1 MHCKHSPALT
11 TTTAGREIVMATPS
25 YRERMKAA
33 RAEASAQRKAQQYAE
48 LRQRELVYEVR
59 KLAMEAVVAGIKGRG
74 DRVQVYS
81 RAQLTAMANASISA
95 FLIEQARARI
105 ASRTGHI
112 LGQSATTAPQQGE
125 VSQ

>member
-1 MHCKHSPALT
+1 
-11 TTTAGREIVMATPS
+11 MATQS
-25 YRERMKAA
+25 YRERLKAA
-33 RAEASAQRKAQQYAE
+33 RAEASALRKAQQSAE

-105 ASRTGHI
+105 ASRAGRI
-112 LGQSATTAPQQGE
+112 LGQSATTAAQQGE

>member
-1 MHCKHSPALT
+1 MTYA
-11 TTTAGREIVMATPS
+11 
-25 YRERMKAA
+25 ERMKALQ
-33 RAEASAQRKAQQYAE
+33 AEASAQRKAQQYAE

-59 KLAMEAVVAGIKGRG
+59 KLAMDAVVAGIKGRG

-81 RAQLTAMANASISA
+81 RAQLTALANASISA

-112 LGQSATTAPQQGE
+112 LDQSAISSPQQGV

>member
-1 MHCKHSPALT
+1 
-11 TTTAGREIVMATPS
+11 MATQS

-59 KLAMEAVVAGIKGRG
+59 KLAMDAVVAGIKGRG

-105 ASRTGHI
+105 AERNSEHSFRAEVTLPQAVLLNETRAQNG
-112 LGQSATTAPQQGE
+112 APK
-125 VSQ
+125 

>member
-1 MHCKHSPALT
+1 MES
-11 TTTAGREIVMATPS
+11 IVMATQS

-33 RAEASAQRKAQQYAE
+33 RAEASAKRKAQQYAE

-95 FLIEQARARI
+95 FLIEQAKAKI
-105 ASRTGHI
+105 AERNSEHSRNSKVPANRGLLLNETH
-112 LGQSATTAPQQGE
+112 A
-125 VSQ
+125 

>member
-1 MHCKHSPALT
+1 
-11 TTTAGREIVMATPS
+11 
-25 YRERMKAA
+25 
-33 RAEASAQRKAQQYAE
+33 
-48 LRQRELVYEVR
+48 
-59 KLAMEAVVAGIKGRG
+59 MEAVVAGIKGRG

-81 RAQLTAMANASISA
+81 RAQLTAMPNASISA

>member
-1 MHCKHSPALT
+1 MV
-11 TTTAGREIVMATPS
+11 EATQS
-25 YRERMKAA
+25 YRERLKAA
-33 RAEASAQRKAQQYAE
+33 RAEASALRKAQQYAE

-59 KLAMEAVVAGIKGRG
+59 KLATEAVVAGIKGRG

-105 ASRTGHI
+105 AERNSEHLHKAG
-112 LGQSATTAPQQGE
+112 SAEPQGLSLCETHERNGAPK
-125 VSQ
+125 